1 MTVDDLDATPAVLA
15 AVEREIGA
23 PCRGCGTAVCGHEV
37 VASHL
42 LGFKGAPRCHR
53 CLARGLDR
61 APGEFGVELRARI
74 DHRDCWRAGWRR
86 ADELDRID
94 AQGRPVCELARA
106 AARAAPQDERK
117 QAMADPSEAGGARPA
132 RADAEWDAG
141 DLGCGDLV
149 LELRIRL
156 KAMQGGQV
164 LRLTA
169 RDPGAPHDLPAWC
182 GLTGHA
188 LVHADPPTFF
198 IRRKE

>member
-1 MTVDDLDATPAVLA
+1 VKVDDLDSTPALLA
-15 AVEREIGA
+15 AVERDFA
-23 PCRGCGTAVCGHEV
+23 SPCHDCGTAVCGHEV

-42 LGFKGAPRCHR
+42 LGFKRSPRCHR

-61 APGEFGVELRARI
+61 APGEFCAELRERV
-74 DHRDCWRAGWRR
+74 DRRDCWRAGWRR
-86 ADELDRID
+86 ADELDRISSK
-94 AQGRPVCELARA
+94 GRPACVLANAATRA
-106 AARAAPQDERK
+106 AALADRERT
-117 QAMADPSEAGGARPA
+117 MATASEPGGVRPA

-156 KAMQGGQV
+156 NALQAGQV
-164 LRLTA
+164 LLLSA
-169 RDPGAPHDLPAWC
+169 RDAGAPHDLPAWC

-188 LVHADPPTFF
+188 LVRADPPTYF

>member
-1 MTVDDLDATPAVLA
+1 VTADDFDSTPAVLA
-15 AVEREIGA
+15 AVERESGA
-23 PCRGCGTAVCGHEV
+23 PCRGCGNPVCGHEV

-42 LGFKGAPRCHR
+42 LGFKGAPRCQR

-61 APGEFGVELRARI
+61 TPDEFGAELRARV

-86 ADELDRID
+86 ADELDRI
-94 AQGRPVCELARA
+94 APQGRRACALAESA
-106 AARAAPQDERK
+106 AGIAAPAERERT
-117 QAMADPSEAGGARPA
+117 MATASGSGGASPPRV
-132 RADAEWDAG
+132 DAEWDAG

-156 KAMQGGQV
+156 NAMRSGQV

-169 RDPGAPHDLPAWC
+169 RDPGASQDLPAWC

-188 LVHADPPTFF
+188 LVHADPPIFF